1 MKLEFFYVP
10 TSDLPATL
18 ALYRDSFGF
27 NELWREGETTAG
39 LSAPDGNV
47 NVMLD
52 VDPEAASGPLFSVD
66 LVADFHA
73 NRPGGLEVLLAPAA
87 IPGGFLASYREP
99 GGSVFYVIDQS
110 TENKA

>member
-18 ALYRDSFGF
+18 ALYRDHFGF
-27 NELWREGETTAG
+27 TELWREGETTVA
-39 LSAPDGNV
+39 LSAPGGNV

-52 VDPEAASGPLFSVD
+52 ADPDEESGPTFSVD

-73 NRPGGLEVLLAPAA
+73 NRPDVLEVRLEPSA
-87 IPGGFLASYREP
+87 IPGGFFASYREP
-99 GGSVFYVIDQS
+99 GGSVFYVVDQS
-110 TENKA
+110 TEGES